1 MAAPDR
7 LYFTEDDEACRL
19 IAEDPFAL
27 LVGFALDQQ
36 ITVQQAFAGPLRIK
50 QRVGTL
56 EPERIAKLDPERL
69 LEAFRQKPAV
79 HRFPGS
85 MATRVQDLAQA
96 IVDDYDGRAD
106 RVWTEAA
113 DADDLRK
120 RLGALPGFGEM
131 KVRTIGAVLAKQFGV
146 AAAQPFVPDHMT
158 LGDVDSPQKLVEY
171 QTAKRAHKALLWGMY
186 VRATAR
192 NAGVGKRLVAAV
204 LDHARGR
211 VEQVQL
217 TVVSENEAARRL
229 YCAMGFVEYGYE
241 KRALRQDGKY
251 YDDILMVHFLDEA

>member
-1 MAAPDR
+1 MATPDR
-7 LYFTEDDEACRL
+7 LYFTDDDEANRL

-56 EPERIAKLDPERL
+56 DPATIAHTDLEPVFKE
-69 LEAFRQKPAV
+69 KPAV

-96 IVDDYDGRAD
+96 IVEDYDGRAE

-113 DADDLRK
+113 DVDDLRK
-120 RLGALPGFGEM
+120 RLSALPGFGEM

-146 AAAQPFVPDHMT
+146 EAARSFVPNHMT

-171 QTAKRAHKALLWGMY
+171 QTAKRAHKAAM
-186 VRATAR
+186 RAAK
-192 NAGVGKRLVAAV
+192 A
-204 LDHARGR
+204 
-211 VEQVQL
+211 
-217 TVVSENEAARRL
+217 S
-229 YCAMGFVEYGYE
+229 
-241 KRALRQDGKY
+241 
-251 YDDILMVHFLDEA
+251 